1 MKLSQNSSGR
11 DVSGRTDLPL
21 HLIEMAT
28 RSVGRSEALM
38 ELALAWTV
46 TTRPYISGTR
56 GLARWA
62 GLTTRMVRETVAQDR
77 EVSQFGLIWTRTRG
91 AASPTAEEREQM
103 EIRFRSNTRTQGR
116 STSPNYLQAPGAA
129 LGDLAL
135 KEGLEKLM
143 EGNAPLS
150 ARISERAQE
159 ALVNGMKTLS
169 RLTELD
175 RTTEMGQVL
184 TALDP
189 GLDIWAEVDDDNAV
203 KTAVVPL
210 GRRAWHLAVLC
221 GLEDVVLSVAD
232 IEVLTG
238 LSKRGAQALLKRMT
252 EANPALVGKVRQGRS
267 IAYEI
272 RWASNCRVTG
282 DWYEDSSLRDEI
294 RKARA
299 AKDRAVQEASARR
312 GTPAGWIA
320 YKLSS
325 ASPKRDEYL
334 AANPLPEDA
343 DGAWRALVEA
353 GDELAMYAH
362 LKAQEAEAGPVPSTP
377 AVLVEKAPER
387 QPAQGSLES
396 AVPSPELLAEMRRR
410 IVAESYR

>member
-1 MKLSQNSSGR
+1 MNFSQNSSGR
-11 DVSGRTDLPL
+11 DVSGRTDLAL
-21 HLIEMAT
+21 HLVEMAT

-77 EVSQFGLIWTRTRG
+77 QVSQHGFIWTRTRG
-91 AASPTAEEREQM
+91 ASSATAEEREQM

-116 STSPNYLQAPGAA
+116 STSPNYSQALEGP

-135 KEGLEKLM
+135 KEGRKELG

-159 ALVNGMKTLS
+159 VLVNGMKTLS
-169 RLTELD
+169 RLAELD

-189 GLDIWAEVDDDNAV
+189 GLDIWVEVDDDNAV
-203 KTAVVPL
+203 KTAVIPL

-221 GLEDVVLSVAD
+221 GLEDVVLSVVD
-232 IEVLTG
+232 IEELTG
-238 LSKRGAQALLKRMT
+238 LSKRGAQALLARLAK
-252 EANPALVGKVRQGRS
+252 ANPVLVAKVRQGRS

-272 RWASNCRVTG
+272 RWASNYRMAG
-282 DWYEDSSLRDEI
+282 DWYEEASLREEI

-299 AKDRAVQEASARR
+299 AKDRAVQGASARR
-312 GTPAGWIA
+312 GTPAGYLA
-320 YKLSS
+320 YRLST

-334 AANPLPEDA
+334 AANPLPQDA

-362 LKAQEAEAGPVPSTP
+362 LKAKEAEVGPVPSTP
-377 AVLVEKAPER
+377 AILVEKAPER
-387 QPAQGSLES
+387 QPAQGPLES
-396 AVPSPELLAEMRRR
+396 AAVSPELLAEMRRR
-410 IVAESYR
+410 IIAESYR

>member
-1 MKLSQNSSGR
+1 MN
-11 DVSGRTDLPL
+11 PA
-21 HLIEMAT
+21 HLVEMAA
-28 RSVGRSEALM
+28 RSVGHSEALM

-46 TTRPYISGTR
+46 ATRPYVSGTR

-62 GLTTRMVRETVAQDR
+62 GLTSRMVRETVGP
-77 EVSQFGLIWTRTRG
+77 EGGHSGFKLLWTRTRG
-91 AASPTAEEREQM
+91 ASSPTAEEREQM
-103 EIRFRSNTRTQGR
+103 EIRFHSNTRTQGR
-116 STSPNYLQAPGAA
+116 STSPKNLSIPISP

-135 KEGLEKLM
+135 KEELEKIM

-159 ALVNGMKTLS
+159 VLVNGMKSLSHLTELS
-169 RLTELD
+169 RLTE
-175 RTTEMGQVL
+175 TGQIL

-189 GLDIWAEVDDDNAV
+189 GLDLWAETEADNAV

-252 EANPALVGKVRQGRS
+252 EANPALVGKVRQGRT

-272 RWASNCRVTG
+272 RWASNYRVTG
-282 DWYEDSSLRDEI
+282 DWYEDVSLRDEI

-299 AKDRAVQEASARR
+299 ARDREVQATSARR
-312 GTPAGWIA
+312 GTPAGYLA
-320 YKLSS
+320 YRLST
-325 ASPKRDEYL
+325 ASPKRDVYL
-334 AANPLPEDA
+334 EANPLPADA
-343 DGAWRALVEA
+343 DGVWRALVEA
-353 GDELAMYAH
+353 GDEMALYEH
-362 LKAQEAEAGPVPSTP
+362 LKAQEAEVGPVPSTP
-377 AVLVEKAPER
+377 RVLVAQVAEADKLR
-387 QPAQGSLES
+387 RPAQES
-396 AVPSPELLAEMRRR
+396 MEAAVVSKETLAAIRKR
-410 IVAESYR
+410 IVADSYR